1 MQPKPSPICKLK
13 KNIYI
18 YKQGTNCG
26 KYILALARPS
36 IYYSKIVLTKLFI
49 SMTHNIDYI
58 IDNSLSHC
66 VVINQCAG

>member
-1 MQPKPSPICKLK
+1 MQPKPSPICKLTRHK
-13 KNIYI
+13 LWKILFI
-18 YKQGTNCG
+18 
-26 KYILALARPS
+26 YILALARPS